1 MVTRSAGS
9 QNGDRMVTRPVP
21 ADWLGQRRRA
31 DHQAREKAAPLIET
45 LIARLDELLPVPTGS
60 AATGSDTAGSDTDDA
75 GSVPAPAPVPPPS
88 SVHVI
93 DVGAGT
99 GSNQAWLAPRL
110 SVAQHWT
117 LLDHDADLLEV
128 AAEDPSAAGPGET
141 TRVLG
146 TIEDLPRLT
155 RGEQVQLVTCSA
167 LLDLLSPSEAEV
179 LADAIAGPAAGAHV
193 SALLSLT
200 VTGNVEIQPGHP
212 SDAVITDAF
221 DAHQR
226 RDGLLGPDAAHTVA
240 QLLRDRGAEVTLI
253 ATDWALDSTE
263 AALIQRYLRDR
274 AAVAVEHDPSLA
286 GVAQD
291 WLSARESQLSQGELR
306 VSVGHLDLLSLPGT
320 STR

>member
-1 MVTRSAGS
+1 
-9 QNGDRMVTRPVP
+9 MVTRPVP
-21 ADWLGQRRRA
+21 ADWLGQRRSA

-45 LIARLDELLPVPTGS
+45 LIARLDALVPDTTS
-60 AATGSDTAGSDTDDA
+60 QEQDHTSPAA
-75 GSVPAPAPVPPPS
+75 

-110 SVAQHWT
+110 AVAQHWT

-128 AAEDPSAAGPGET
+128 AAEDPSAAGPGQT

-146 TIEDLPRLT
+146 TIEDLPGLT
-155 RGEQVQLVTCSA
+155 RGEEVQLVTCSA

-179 LADAIAGPAAGAHV
+179 LADAIAGPAAGPHV
-193 SALLSLT
+193 TALLSLT
-200 VTGNVEIQPGHP
+200 VTGEVHIAPSHP
-212 SDAVITDAF
+212 DDLVIMEAF

-240 QLLRDRGAEVTLI
+240 QLLRDRGAAVTL
-253 ATDWALDSTE
+253 AKTDWALDSTE

-274 AAVAVEHDPSLA
+274 AAVAVEQDPALA
-286 GVAQD
+286 GLAQD
-291 WLSARESQLSQGELR
+291 WVSARESQLAQGELR
-306 VSVGHLDLLSLPGT
+306 VSVGHLDLLSLPGA
-320 STR
+320 

>member
-1 MVTRSAGS
+1 
-9 QNGDRMVTRPVP
+9 MVTRPVP

-31 DHQAREKAAPLIET
+31 DHQAREKATPLIET
-45 LIARLDELLPVPTGS
+45 LLTRLHKLLPAS
-60 AATGSDTAGSDTDDA
+60 AEKTSAEKTDA
-75 GSVPAPAPVPPPS
+75 
-88 SVHVI
+88 VHVI

-110 SVAQHWT
+110 AVAQRWT

-146 TIEDLPRLT
+146 TIEDLPGLT
-155 RGEQVQLVTCSA
+155 QGAEIQLVTCSA
-167 LLDLLSPSEAEV
+167 LLDLLSPREAEV
-179 LADAIAGPAAGAHV
+179 LADAIAGPEAGHV
-193 SALLSLT
+193 TALLSLT
-200 VTGNVEIQPGHP
+200 VTGQVQITPGHP
-212 SDAVITDAF
+212 SDAVITEAF

-240 QLLRDRGAEVTLI
+240 QLLRDRGAEVMLS
-253 ATDWALDSTE
+253 ATDWELDSTE

-286 GVAQD
+286 GLAQE
-291 WLSARESQLSQGELR
+291 WVSARETQLSAGELQ
-306 VSVGHLDLLSLPGT
+306 VNVGHLDLLSLPGT
-320 STR
+320 

>member
-1 MVTRSAGS
+1 
-9 QNGDRMVTRPVP
+9 MVTRPVP

-31 DHQAREKAAPLIET
+31 DHQARENATPLIDS
-45 LIARLDELLPVPTGS
+45 LITRLHELLPASAEQPGAETDGAAAAESTSAS
-60 AATGSDTAGSDTDDA
+60 AA
-75 GSVPAPAPVPPPS
+75 
-88 SVHVI
+88 VHVI

-110 SVAQHWT
+110 EVAQHWT

-128 AAEDPSAAGPGET
+128 AAEDPSAAGPGKT

-146 TIEDLPRLT
+146 TIEDLPNLT
-155 RGEQVQLVTCSA
+155 HGAEIQLVTCSA

-179 LADAIAGPAAGAHV
+179 LADAIAGPEAGAHV
-193 SALLSLT
+193 TALLSLT
-200 VTGNVEIQPGHP
+200 VTGQVDITPGHP
-212 SDAVITDAF
+212 SDAVITEAF

-240 QLLRDRGAEVTLI
+240 QLLRDRGAEVTLS
-253 ATDWALDSTE
+253 ATDWALDSME
-263 AALIQRYLRDR
+263 AALIQRYLGDR

-286 GVAQD
+286 GLAQE
-291 WLSARESQLSQGELR
+291 WVSSREAQLSAGELR

-320 STR
+320 